1 LLFDALNLLL
11 TDIMP
16 IFSNTELQEIAELQK
31 RYPQPMASLLPVL
44 WRLQEKRG
52 WLDDEAME
60 EAAAVCQVS
69 KSHVQ
74 GVVSFYTMF
83 FDKPMGKYHVQ
94 VCTNVSCM
102 LRGGEKLLDE
112 MKNKLG
118 IQNLEHTADGIF
130 SLEETECMG
139 ACGGAPMMAVNETF
153 FEMVENTE
161 ATEVIDHI
169 RAKGEI
175 PTPKFVQQM
184 PELTEAANR

>member
-1 LLFDALNLLL
+1 MFEFRRFIFD
-11 TDIMP
+11 THMP

-31 RYPQPMASLLPVL
+31 RYPKPMASLLPVL

-60 EAAAVCQVS
+60 EAAAVCEVP

-102 LRGGEKLLDE
+102 LCGGEKLLDE
-112 MKNKLG
+112 MKTKLG
-118 IQNLEHTADGIF
+118 IQNLEHTADGMF
-130 SLEETECMG
+130 SIEETECMG

-153 FEMVENTE
+153 FEKVTSAE
-161 ATEVIDHI
+161 ASDVIDHI
-169 RAKGEI
+169 RAKAEI
-175 PTPKFVQQM
+175 PTPKFFPQM

>member
-1 LLFDALNLLL
+1 MA
-11 TDIMP
+11 
-16 IFSNTELQEIAELQK
+16 IFSNAELQEISELQK
-31 RYPQPMASLLPVL
+31 RYPEPAATLLPVL

-52 WLDDEAME
+52 WIDDEAME
-60 EAAAVCQVS
+60 AAAAVCQVP

-83 FDKPMGKYHVQ
+83 FDKPMGRYHVQ

-102 LRGGEKLLDE
+102 LRGGEELLAT

-118 IQNLEHTADGIF
+118 IQNLEHTPDGLF
-130 SLEETECMG
+130 SIEEVECMG

-153 FEMVENTE
+153 FEKISKEE
-161 ATEVIDHI
+161 ANDVIDHVL
-169 RAKGEI
+169 AKDEI
-175 PTPKFVQQM
+175 PKPKFVAQM